1 MIQDLPHSLTL
12 ITTLKQ
18 YQYRQIAIVGNND
31 SSRTSFSSLI
41 QHLLA
46 KGIIA
51 AMPLQ
56 NQSAKLKQLF
66 SKRVTN
72 QARIVL
78 DCYHKCRSAE
88 WTDAERIHEL
98 HNAAEK
104 LKRFAERFEMDA
116 QAETGNKICSL
127 LKLFPNTD
135 NSPSAELLGK
145 LDDFIQEL
153 NEQTLR
159 KSDKD
164 EDHDDAALLSQPRT
178 YLRTPIYIA
187 LNNKEFANR
196 IISQLD
202 FFGFRSISFE
212 KADSLIM
219 ASKQNKPET
228 IVMDVDFGNQELNGF
243 DVVEELQSKH
253 ETPVPIIYL
262 SHEKD
267 DIHIRLRASRSGGE
281 EFFFPTADPGQLI
294 EKIERYTHASPQE
307 PYRVL
312 VVDDSQSQAH
322 YIHTVLKKSGMHPL
336 SITDPMKVLTA
347 LEELQPEIIIM
358 DMYMPGCTGME
369 LARVIRQ
376 QDRFHSVPIIYLS
389 AEDDISKQ
397 LHAMSQGGDDFLTKP
412 IDPKHLTSTIHNRGR
427 RARSLL
433 ALMIRDSL
441 TGLYNHTHTLHLL
454 EQELSRAKEKEQPLS
469 FVMLDLDHFKK
480 VNDTYGHPVGD
491 RVIKSLALFLKQRL
505 RKTDHI
511 GRYGGEEFAVVLPNT
526 SEGDAKTIMNEIKE
540 RFSALPQPCGDSS
553 FNVSFSCGIATVANP
568 AELCNAQELCEK
580 ADQALYQAKHDGRNT
595 VRSYINDLLNLQNKA
610 L

>member
-1 MIQDLPHSLTL
+1 
-12 ITTLKQ
+12 
-18 YQYRQIAIVGNND
+18 
-31 SSRTSFSSLI
+31 
-41 QHLLA
+41 
-46 KGIIA
+46 
-51 AMPLQ
+51 MPLQ
-56 NQSAKLKQLF
+56 NQSAKLKKLF

-78 DCYHKCRSAE
+78 DSYQKCKESDWLEKDRLNNLY
-88 WTDAERIHEL
+88 D
-98 HNAAEK
+98 AAEK
-104 LKRFAERFEMDA
+104 LKHSAERFEMLEQHEIA
-116 QAETGNKICSL
+116 NKITSL
-127 LKLFPNTD
+127 LKLL
-135 NSPSAELLGK
+135 PSGAPTQESIET
-145 LDDFIQEL
+145 LDAFIQEL

-159 KSDKD
+159 KSDL
-164 EDHDDAALLSQPRT
+164 EDSSTTTLSSEPRT
-178 YLRTPIYIA
+178 LLRTPIYIA

-212 KADSLIM
+212 KADNLIA

-228 IVMDVDFGNQELNGF
+228 VVMDVDFGDHAMSGF
-243 DVVEELQSKH
+243 EAAEALQSKH

-262 SHEKD
+262 STRLD
-267 DIHIRLRASRSGGE
+267 DIQTRLRASRSGGE
-281 EFFFPTADPGQLI
+281 EFFYPSVDPGQLI

-312 VVDDSQSQAH
+312 VVDDSQSQAR
-322 YIHTVLKKSGMHPL
+322 YIDTVLKKAGMHPL
-336 SITDPMKVLTA
+336 TITDPMKVLLA
-347 LEELQPEIIIM
+347 LEEFHPEIIIM

-376 QDRFHSVPIIYLS
+376 QDKFHSVPIIYLS
-389 AEDDISKQ
+389 AEDDINKQ

-454 EQELSRAKEKEQPLS
+454 EQEVLKTQDKEQPLS

-480 VNDTYGHPVGD
+480 VNDTYGHPMGD

-526 SEGDAKTIMNEIKE
+526 SEGDAKTIMSEIRE
-540 RFSALPQPCGDSS
+540 RFSTLPQPCGNTS
-553 FNVSFSCGIATVANP
+553 FCVSFSCGIATIDKGKQEAN
-568 AELCNAQELCEK
+568 AKQICEK

-595 VRSYINDLLNLQNKA
+595 VRSYIHDILQ
-610 L
+610 